1 MSDYT
6 YTRKRIKTCLMGILF
21 IAIAIYSGFKLK
33 NILLGPQII
42 INSPISGSTYLT
54 PLVNIK
60 GQAKRIAK
68 LYFNDR
74 KIFTDNAG
82 NFSESLLLAKGYN
95 ILEFKA
101 EDSFGRKIS
110 KNVEL
115 VLQ

>member
-1 MSDYT
+1 MAS
-6 YTRKRIKTCLMGILF
+6 LF
-21 IAIAIYSGFKLK
+21 ILIAAYAGLKLK
-33 NILLGPQII
+33 NVLLGPQII
-42 INSPISGSTYLT
+42 INSPTSGSTYRT

-82 NFSESLLLAKGYN
+82 NFSESLLLANGYN
-95 ILEFKA
+95 ILKFEA